1 MSDVGRPWR
10 VFLSHTGDMRH
21 WPATRSWV
29 AAAEDAVKRLRHAP
43 VDMLYFTADDRPPAD
58 LCTSLVAG
66 CDLYVGI
73 IGLRYG
79 SPVRDD
85 PDRSYT
91 ELEFDTATELGK
103 RRLVFLVD
111 PAALVGAPTA
121 DVDAAGAAADPW
133 ADRQERF
140 RRRLLDSGLTAPAVA
155 TPANLETALVQA
167 IAQLMLADAVDARM
181 AAADAAGR
189 SAHATRRVPRQLPPE
204 AAAFTDRV
212 RHFERLAAH
221 LERPDRNRAFVGL
234 VGGPAGVGKTSF
246 AVHVAH
252 RVRDRFPDGQL
263 YVDLR
268 GYSPLPALRPEE
280 ALDGFVRALGLEPE
294 QVPTDLA
301 GLVQAYRTLLD
312 NRRALLIIDNA
323 LTSEQVRPLLPPPGS
338 AAIVTTRGPLS
349 GLVVQDGALR
359 MVLEPLEPVHAE
371 TLLRALAAGA
381 AGDPFFDPEAGG
393 GRAASPGDSSPAE
406 DPVAELAR
414 QCGYLPLALRIAAE
428 QAVLTGLSL
437 ADLVD
442 ELASER
448 GRLDV
453 LTGIDDDPGTQV
465 RTVFYWSYRNLPN
478 DQRRAFRLLAA
489 HPGSGVSVP
498 AAAALLGQSPAATA
512 RVLDTLVAFNMLER
526 PARGRYRFHDLIGA
540 YAAERLEEDEP
551 EADRAAALD
560 RLLDWYLHAADA
572 ADRIIAPLRR
582 HVPLGD
588 PAAGTPPVRLGGNQ
602 DAVRWYDEERH
613 NIAALVRLAASTG
626 RHETAWK
633 LALAP
638 VPYLTLRHHYT
649 DWLQAVEL
657 GAAAAEAAGDA
668 SARAWCVMSVG
679 GASMTLGRPDPAYAA
694 HQTSV
699 RLNREIGDRVGE
711 GMALSNLGETAYL
724 LGRLDEALD
733 VGHQALAIWREL
745 DDPRDLAITLR
756 DVIAPV
762 HLARGEHE
770 EALRIYQEAL
780 ETSRGLDKLTEG
792 LVLHDLG
799 RTYQAMGNQQEAFAS
814 YDSAARTRRAS
825 GDLVGEADSLRG
837 LASAQLALGD
847 AAGAQG
853 ALLQALAI
861 LVEQG
866 RDQPADEVR
875 AALRGLGFD
884 PDASDPAHGDNGSP

>member
-1 MSDVGRPWR
+1 
-10 VFLSHTGDMRH
+10 MRH
-21 WPATRSWV
+21 WPGRRSWV

-43 VDMLYFTADDRPPAD
+43 VDMQYFTADDRPPAD

-85 PDRSYT
+85 PARSYT
-91 ELEFDTATELGK
+91 ELEFDTASELGK
-103 RRLVFLVD
+103 RRLVFMVD
-111 PAALVGAPTA
+111 PAALADAPPA
-121 DVDAAGAAADPW
+121 DIVAAGAVADPW

-140 RRRLLDSGLTAPAVA
+140 RRRLLDSGLTAPAVG
-155 TPANLETALVQA
+155 TPADLETALVQA
-167 IAQLMLADAVDARM
+167 IAQLMLTD
-181 AAADAAGR
+181 AADAR
-189 SAHATRRVPRQLPPE
+189 SAAAGAGTSPTAPRRVPRQLPPE

-212 RHFERLAAH
+212 RHFERLAAS
-221 LERPDRNRAFVGL
+221 LEQPGSNRPFVG
-234 VGGPAGVGKTSF
+234 VVSGPAGVGKTSF

-268 GYSPLPALRPEE
+268 GYSALPALRPEE
-280 ALDGFVRALGLEPE
+280 ALDGFVRALGLGAE
-294 QVPTDLA
+294 QVPSDLA
-301 GLVQAYRTLLD
+301 GLVEAYRTLLAD
-312 NRRALLIIDNA
+312 RRALLIIDNA
-323 LTSEQVRPLLPPPGS
+323 LTTEQVRPLLPPPGS

-359 MVLEPLEPVHAE
+359 MVLEPLEPVYAE

-381 AGDPFFDPEAGG
+381 AGDPFDDPVGATVPGAG
-393 GRAASPGDSSPAE
+393 SPAD

-428 QAVLTGLSL
+428 QAALTGLSL

-453 LTGIDDDPGTQV
+453 LTGIDDDAGTQV
-465 RTVFYWSYRNLPN
+465 RTVFSWSYHNLP
-478 DQRRAFRLLAA
+478 DGPRRAFRLLAA
-489 HPGSGVSVP
+489 HPGPDVSAP
-498 AAAALLGQSPAATA
+498 AAAALLGQPTAATA
-512 RVLDTLVAFNMLER
+512 RLLDTLVAFNMLER

-540 YAAERLEEDEP
+540 YAIERLDEDEP
-551 EADRAAALD
+551 PAERDAAID
-560 RLLDWYLHAADA
+560 RLLDWYLHVADA

-582 HVPLGD
+582 HVPLGA
-588 PAAGTPPVRLGGNQ
+588 PAAGAPPVRLAGNQ
-602 DAVRWYDEERH
+602 DALRWYDEERH
-613 NIAALVRLAASTG
+613 NIAALISLAASTA
-626 RHETAWK
+626 RHEAAWK
-633 LALAP
+633 LAIAP
-638 VPYLTLRHHYT
+638 VFYFTVRHHYA
-649 DWLQAVEL
+649 DWLQAVEH
-657 GAAAAEAAGDA
+657 GAAAAAATGDA
-668 SARAWCVMSVG
+668 SAEAWCVMSVG
-679 GASMTLGRPDPAYAA
+679 GASMTLGMPDRAYAA

-699 RLNREIGDRVGE
+699 RLNREIGDRLGE
-711 GMALSNLGETAYL
+711 GLALNNLGETAYL

-733 VGHQALAIWREL
+733 AGQQALTIWREL
-745 DDPRDLAITLR
+745 DDKRDLAITLR

-780 ETSRGLDKLTEG
+780 ETSRGLDRLTEG

-799 RTYQAMGNQQEAFAS
+799 RTYEAMGDQQEAAAS
-814 YDSAARTRRAS
+814 YDTAARTRRDV
-825 GDLVGEADSLRG
+825 GDLVGAADSLRRF
-837 LASAQLALGD
+837 ASTRLALSD
-847 AAGAQG
+847 PAGAQG

-861 LVEQG
+861 LIELG
-866 RDQPADEVR
+866 RDGAAAEVR
-875 AALRGLGFD
+875 TTLRGLGFD
-884 PDASDPAHGDNGSP
+884 PDAADLQSGGRDSG